1 MGSYTEEI
9 IGVINETCGEGTCD
23 LSKKDTPLV
32 EIGLD
37 SLDYVTVV
45 MALED
50 KFDVEI
56 PQTSDNDLWS
66 IADLDKFLASKVH

>member
-1 MGSYTEEI
+1 
-9 IGVINETCGEGTCD
+9 
-23 LSKKDTPLV
+23 
-32 EIGLD
+32 
-37 SLDYVTVV
+37 

>member
-1 MGSYTEEI
+1 M
-9 IGVINETCGEGTCD
+9 
-23 LSKKDTPLV
+23 LLKPSKKDTPLV